1 MALCETTM
9 SMSLQFTINA
19 TLKIPGALVFLTL
32 MVLFKDFISWGFHF
46 KDGVLIICML

>member
-19 TLKIPGALVFLTL
+19 TLKIPGALVFLSL
-32 MVLFKDFISWGFHF
+32 MVLFH
-46 KDGVLIICML
+46 GVLILRMEF